1 MTVVVVVNKTY
12 TEAEINDQLADNERL
27 IIGNLGHLQYG
38 LVFNPVWSCLES
50 ARLYTAH
57 LSFYALSD
65 GWEDYTATG
74 YKSHFL
80 SADTS
85 MCMGDDAV
93 NCYFSDLLTA
103 ADFDPHKPVQL
114 DLFA

>member
-1 MTVVVVVNKTY
+1 MAVVVVMNKIY
-12 TEAEINDQLADNERL
+12 TETEISDQVTENERL
-27 IIGNLGHLQYG
+27 ILGSFGHLQYG
-38 LVFNPVWSCLES
+38 LVFNPVWSCIKS
-50 ARLYTAH
+50 VKLYTAH

-74 YKSHFL
+74 YKSHFF

-85 MCMGDDAV
+85 ICMGDDTV
-93 NCYFSDLLTA
+93 TCYFSDLLTA
-103 ADFDPHKPVQL
+103 ADFDPLKSVQL